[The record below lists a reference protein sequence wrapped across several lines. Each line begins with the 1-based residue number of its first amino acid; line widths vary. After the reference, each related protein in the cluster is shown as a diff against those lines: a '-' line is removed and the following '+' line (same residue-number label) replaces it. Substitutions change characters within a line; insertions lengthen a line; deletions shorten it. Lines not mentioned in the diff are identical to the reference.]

1 MIISLLTCLRPLFTI
16 FNYVTGNNTIWD
28 IKANEELSILYYQS
42 RTNREYR
49 MDKIELMTQPEK
61 DSVSESPQER
71 TLQKLK
77 SLVSEY
83 LADMNDEEEEENETE
98 DKHKEHEETGKEK
111 ENEGDKNGHSHSH
124 SHSQHKHSHDN
135 VHQKNA
141 KDVNED
147 PKTTQETT
155 HEKEDDSVE
164 YDDDGFVIPQGK
176 IPLDGHFSTS
186 EIKELIKL
194 SKEEGILK
202 EDVNIKVL
210 DSNEHIGDKV
220 VISEESDK
228 DKLDN
233 PDKEGK
239 DDDSNGDKK
248 DRSNSIDPK
257 ETAKQYGKKSES
269 E

>member
-1 MIISLLTCLRPLFTI
+1 M
-16 FNYVTGNNTIWD
+16 
-28 IKANEELSILYYQS
+28 
-42 RTNREYR
+42 
-49 MDKIELMTQPEK
+49 
-61 DSVSESPQER
+61 
-71 TLQKLK
+71 
-77 SLVSEY
+77 
-83 LADMNDEEEEENETE
+83 
-98 DKHKEHEETGKEK
+98 
-111 ENEGDKNGHSHSH
+111 
-124 SHSQHKHSHDN
+124 
-135 VHQKNA
+135 
-141 KDVNED
+141 
-147 PKTTQETT
+147 
-155 HEKEDDSVE
+155 E

>member
-1 MIISLLTCLRPLFTI
+1 MADLITSLLTCLRLLYTI
-16 FNYVTGNNTIWD
+16 
-28 IKANEELSILYYQS
+28 SITSLEQYNMGHKTQRRIVYDKIYYQS

-61 DSVSESPQER
+61 DSASESPQER
-71 TLQKLK
+71 TLQKLR
-77 SLVSEY
+77 SLVTEY
-83 LADMNDEEEEENETE
+83 LPDMNDEEEENETE
-98 DKHKEHEETGKEK
+98 DKEPEETAKEK
-111 ENEGDKNGHSHSH
+111 KSEGDKNGHSHS
-124 SHSQHKHSHDN
+124 QGKHPHVN

-147 PKTTQETT
+147 STTTQETTT
-155 HEKEDDSVE
+155 HEKEDGSVE

-186 EIKELIKL
+186 EIKELVKL

-202 EDVNIKVL
+202 DDVNIKVL
-210 DSNEHIGDKV
+210 DTNKDIGDKV

-233 PDKEGK
+233 PDKEEK
-239 DDDSNGDKK
+239 DDGSNGDKK

-257 ETAKQYGKKSES
+257 ETAKQYGKKSGS